1 MANSKIIWRDIS
13 YELTEEDKKDITDY
27 LHGKV
32 DNLDIILYKNT
43 SNQYGINI
51 VNITSGT
58 VLYNNHF
65 TNLIDLLNAIETMR
79 QENK

>member
-1 MANSKIIWRDIS
+1 MSYDKIIWRDIFH
-13 YELTEEDKKDITDY
+13 ELTEEDKKSITDY

-32 DNLDIILYKNT
+32 DNLDIILYKNI
-43 SNQYGINI
+43 SNQYGLNI
-51 VNITSGT
+51 LNTTSGT

-65 TNLIDLLNAIETMR
+65 TNLIDLLNAIETVR